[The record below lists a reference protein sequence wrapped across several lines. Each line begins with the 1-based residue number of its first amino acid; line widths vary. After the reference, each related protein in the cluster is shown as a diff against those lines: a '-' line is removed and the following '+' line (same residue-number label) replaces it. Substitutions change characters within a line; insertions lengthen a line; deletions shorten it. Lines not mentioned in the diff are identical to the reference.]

1 MITTSFINDC
11 IIYGASVI
19 GKSHILNHTC
29 NQDFHRIKRTR
40 YGIAMSVCDGVGS
53 EKYSQYGSKAAS
65 KAVIK
70 VFKLYYHGK
79 ISKDSI
85 GEKIEFYYRKYLW
98 PMHRS
103 AAGTTCLFALVYADN
118 EVIIGQAGDG
128 VILIKSDEKF
138 VVFQNKTDDFM
149 NEVSA
154 LTCKRPYKHWKVKN
168 LRFDFHK
175 NKELKLLLSTDGI
188 SEDIIPEKREM
199 FLEHFI
205 GLTKSNNRSG
215 LLDELKN
222 WSVPGSID
230 DKTVITFAWR
240 NNNGCISEG

>member
-1 MITTSFINDC
+1 
-11 IIYGASVI
+11 
-19 GKSHILNHTC
+19 
-29 NQDFHRIKRTR
+29 
-40 YGIAMSVCDGVGS
+40 MSVCDGVGS

-118 EVIIGQAGDG
+118 EVVIGQAGDG

-138 VVFQNKTDDFM
+138 VVFQNKT
-149 NEVSA
+149 A
-154 LTCKRPYKHWKVKN
+154 
-168 LRFDFHK
+168 
-175 NKELKLLLSTDGI
+175 
-188 SEDIIPEKREM
+188 
-199 FLEHFI
+199 
-205 GLTKSNNRSG
+205 
-215 LLDELKN
+215 
-222 WSVPGSID
+222 
-230 DKTVITFAWR
+230 
-240 NNNGCISEG
+240 